1 MEVLLTTKDTNA
13 TNSPSALGSIAGT
26 SKHLLFLDGLRG
38 LAALLVLVHHMW
50 LQLWPQ
56 TYHMLPGHR
65 MLFATGWLGYG
76 HFGVTAFIVLS
87 GFSLALSAAK
97 RDRLKHMDNKSFF
110 MRRARRILPPYYF
123 ALLFSCLLA
132 LTVVDKITR
141 THWDVS
147 LPVTL
152 PGLLSHL
159 FLMQDLF
166 YVSQINHTF
175 WSVALEWKLYFL
187 FPALVAACYKFGPIK
202 TALAAS
208 LVGYAGV
215 VALHGTPYN
224 DFPIHFVGLFA
235 IGIAAAIL
243 LFSRRPEWQ
252 ALCQSPVMTWIC
264 VSCVFIVLGA
274 SYTHY
279 LRGLFYLDI
288 FVALITVTILM
299 RTSMGRWRSLRKML
313 ESRPV
318 AFVGSFSYSLYLV
331 HAPLIQCVWQYLVHP
346 LGLSRN
352 AEFLLLFLIG
362 TPLILACSYL
372 FYLAFERPFLPSRS
386 ASKKVQPSTASGL
399 AGTLLASSDQAVLV
413 PSE

>member
-1 MEVLLTTKDTNA
+1 
-13 TNSPSALGSIAGT
+13 
-26 SKHLLFLDGLRG
+26 
-38 LAALLVLVHHMW
+38 MW

-56 TYHMLPGHR
+56 TYHMLLGGR

-97 RDRLKHMDNKSFF
+97 RDRLAHIDNKSFF

-123 ALLFSCLLA
+123 ALLLSCLLA
-132 LTVVDKITR
+132 LTVVSKVSR

-152 PGLLSHL
+152 PGFLSHL
-159 FLMQDLF
+159 FMMQDLF

-187 FPALVAACYKFGPIK
+187 FPVLVAACYKFGPVK
-202 TALAAS
+202 TALTATLA
-208 LVGYAGV
+208 GYAGV
-215 VALHGTPYN
+215 VFQHGTPYN

-235 IGIAAAIL
+235 IGVAAAIL
-243 LFSRRPEWQ
+243 VFSRRSDWQ
-252 ALCQSPVMTWIC
+252 ALCQSPVVTWIC
-264 VSCVFIVLGA
+264 VACVFIVVGA

-279 LRGLFYLDI
+279 LRGLFYLDV
-288 FVALITVTILM
+288 FVALITVTALM
-299 RTSMGRWRSLRKML
+299 RTSMGRWCSLRKAL
-313 ESRPV
+313 ESRPM
-318 AFVGSFSYSLYLV
+318 AFVGSFSYSLYLI

-352 AEFLLLFLIG
+352 AEFFLLFLIG

-372 FYLAFERPFLPSRS
+372 FYLAFERPFLPFRS
-386 ASKKVQPSTASGL
+386 GAPKKVQPSTASVLPGTVL
-399 AGTLLASSDQAVLV
+399 AGSEQAVLAF
-413 PSE
+413 SE